1 MDFVFL
7 FLVPVD
13 IKFVYLRLFLF
24 LEVGLTGRL
33 DGAIFEKG
41 KSEAEIKEKKSKFC
55 VGQIEV
61 EMPIRYTIR
70 AIKEIL
76 IVEYLSSELLRV
88 QIISLRLEIKSIS
101 CSVEMTLK
109 ALRMDKINK
118 ISVSLHR
125 KESQALVPGYFNMK
139 V

>member
-1 MDFVFL
+1 MFVEQDKSSFRY
-7 FLVPVD
+7 V
-13 IKFVYLRLFLF
+13 KFKMSIRQS
-24 LEVGLTGRL
+24 
-33 DGAIFEKG
+33 
-41 KSEAEIKEKKSKFC
+41 SEDANLAF
-55 VGQIEV
+55 
-61 EMPIRYTIR
+61 
-70 AIKEIL
+70 
-76 IVEYLSSELLRV
+76 EYLSSGLLRV

-139 V
+139 VQKYFEKSGKKKKRNQKPKKQPGSQEEIEKQEGMIF

>member
-1 MDFVFL
+1 MFVEQDKSSFRY
-7 FLVPVD
+7 V
-13 IKFVYLRLFLF
+13 KFKMSIRQS
-24 LEVGLTGRL
+24 
-33 DGAIFEKG
+33 
-41 KSEAEIKEKKSKFC
+41 SEDANLAF
-55 VGQIEV
+55 
-61 EMPIRYTIR
+61 
-70 AIKEIL
+70 
-76 IVEYLSSELLRV
+76 EYLSSELLRV

-139 V
+139 VQKYFEKSGKKKKRNQKPKKQPGSQEEIEKQEGMIF

>member
-1 MDFVFL
+1 MFVEQDKSSFRY
-7 FLVPVD
+7 V
-13 IKFVYLRLFLF
+13 KFKMSIRQS
-24 LEVGLTGRL
+24 
-33 DGAIFEKG
+33 
-41 KSEAEIKEKKSKFC
+41 SEDANLAF
-55 VGQIEV
+55 
-61 EMPIRYTIR
+61 
-70 AIKEIL
+70 
-76 IVEYLSSELLRV
+76 EYLSSELLRV

-139 V
+139 VQKYFEKSGKKKKRNQKPKKQPGSQEEVEKQEGMIF

>member
-1 MDFVFL
+1 MFVEQDKSSFRY
-7 FLVPVD
+7 V
-13 IKFVYLRLFLF
+13 KFKMSIRQS
-24 LEVGLTGRL
+24 
-33 DGAIFEKG
+33 
-41 KSEAEIKEKKSKFC
+41 SEDANLAF
-55 VGQIEV
+55 
-61 EMPIRYTIR
+61 
-70 AIKEIL
+70 
-76 IVEYLSSELLRV
+76 EYLSSGLLRV

-139 V
+139 VQKYFEKSGKKKKRNQKTKKQPGSQEEIEKQEGMIF

>member
-1 MDFVFL
+1 MFVEQDKSSFRY
-7 FLVPVD
+7 V
-13 IKFVYLRLFLF
+13 KFKMSIRQS
-24 LEVGLTGRL
+24 
-33 DGAIFEKG
+33 
-41 KSEAEIKEKKSKFC
+41 SEDANLAF
-55 VGQIEV
+55 
-61 EMPIRYTIR
+61 
-70 AIKEIL
+70 
-76 IVEYLSSELLRV
+76 EYLSSELLRV

-139 V
+139 VQKYFEKSGKKKKRNQKTKKQPGSQEEIEKQEGMIF

>member
-76 IVEYLSSELLRV
+76 IVEYLSSELWRGV
-88 QIISLRLEIKSIS
+88 RSRCKFGVASPEMVFSTPRLNG
-101 CSVEMTLK
+101 VTTG
-109 ALRMDKINK
+109 KI
-118 ISVSLHR
+118 
-125 KESQALVPGYFNMK
+125 
-139 V
+139 

>member
-1 MDFVFL
+1 MLVIIISFHLLTLGFVFL

-13 IKFVYLRLFLF
+13 TKFVYLRLFLF
-24 LEVGLTGRL
+24 LEVGPTGRL

-41 KSEAEIKEKKSKFC
+41 KSEAEIREKKSKFC

-76 IVEYLSSELLRV
+76 VVEYLSLELWRGV
-88 QIISLRLEIKSIS
+88 RNRCKFGVASPEVVFSTPRLDG
-101 CSVEMTLK
+101 VT
-109 ALRMDKINK
+109 
-118 ISVSLHR
+118 
-125 KESQALVPGYFNMK
+125 PGK
-139 V
+139 T